1 LEFSLPSLIYL
12 EKYQKSKTGL
22 RVSGHADQVMH
33 DHLLMNCYFD
43 LATFHG
49 WQQLRELH
57 LQLPSNHLRMDQGLP
72 AKALL

>member
-1 LEFSLPSLIYL
+1 
-12 EKYQKSKTGL
+12 
-22 RVSGHADQVMH
+22 MH

-43 LATFHG
+43 LATFHV